1 METSGRTLDHISA
14 FIWGARTAVIV
25 VGCMSASKDSTHVCS
40 CTRKHTHIYAVI
52 KLSTDFWN
60 TRAHKYLNIATRAAL
75 CKTDCNIFAMKFC
88 VWNYFC
94 AENTTTYINKTDST
108 LWHNKWTLG
117 PLSRKSEQLST
128 AGFWQDFNHRGKKA
142 PLLIWG
148 SVMTVWQMKN
158 KQMKSKPVACSQ
170 WFASGA
176 TCEAD
181 DVVVATIAGQCLQ
194 WQLSFNGMFYIS
206 LVFC

>member
-1 METSGRTLDHISA
+1 
-14 FIWGARTAVIV
+14 
-25 VGCMSASKDSTHVCS
+25 
-40 CTRKHTHIYAVI
+40 
-52 KLSTDFWN
+52 
-60 TRAHKYLNIATRAAL
+60 
-75 CKTDCNIFAMKFC
+75 MKFC

-158 KQMKSKPVACSQ
+158 KQKKSKPVACSQ

-181 DVVVATIAGQCLQ
+181 DVVVATIAGHSDRLGPADVSSDSWALMACFTLALFSVKCTITENNLIASNKCPVFIPFKEHLAFPLKRRSLIRR
-194 WQLSFNGMFYIS
+194 WLSGSRTWGSWKRWGNTGS
-206 LVFC
+206 LSGKGTEWHWGGS